1 MEFDREN
8 PEKVNSGFS
17 KWIGQTMEKAGR
29 RGIQFTVLVSFTVVS
44 VFIMVLLWCCSD
56 FPCTSGSRCAPGQ

>member
-44 VFIMVLLWCCSD
+44 VFIMVLLHHQ
-56 FPCTSGSRCAPGQ
+56 G